1 MNIQDKAIQTLR
13 VLSVEE
19 INAANSGHPGIALG
33 AASLIHSLYY
43 HAMNI
48 DPAHSNWINRDRF
61 VLAGGHGS
69 SLLYSMLHL
78 AGYKVS
84 IDDLKAFRKLHS
96 TTPGHPE
103 LGVTDGVDV
112 SSGPLG
118 QGLPTAVG
126 MAIAEA
132 HLHAKFPSVI
142 NHYTYVICTDGEF
155 QEGVAYEGMSLAG
168 KLGLNKLICLFDSND
183 IQLDGEVS
191 VCFNED
197 IKKRME
203 ALNWNYELIEDGNNV
218 EAIVDAINRAKA
230 QDKPTMIECKTIIGY
245 GCVSEGTSKC
255 HGNPLGQD
263 EVNRLRGLLGGDAF
277 DVDDDVK
284 KYYSEIA
291 KKGSKLYAN
300 WGKGCKPA
308 ELAEVN
314 KMFNG
319 EFNIDYDSLIN
330 EEDFVNAATRSVGG
344 KILDA
349 LNNLDSRLIGGSAD
363 LIASTK
369 VKGAD
374 GNFSLENRLG
384 RNIMFGVRE
393 HAMAAICNGIAIHGG
408 LIPFCSG
415 FFVFS
420 DYAKPAIRLAAMQ
433 HLPVVYIFSH
443 DSIAVGEDGPT
454 HQPVE
459 QLTGLRSIP
468 NLNVIRPADAHECI
482 QAYKQAFTSKNNP
495 TFIALTRQNTETL
508 PTHGDLSKGAYVV
521 RSSEADEGILI
532 ATGSEVALAL
542 HAADKLAEMGHQVR
556 VVSMPSMY
564 LFDKQDKAYQ
574 EEVLPLRLTKRL
586 GIEMGEAAHLYKYIG
601 LSGDL
606 CNINRFGVS
615 GKYQLVMP
623 EFGFSVENIVERYL
637 RLK

>member
-13 VLSVEE
+13 VLSAEE
-19 INAANSGHPGIALG
+19 INEANSGHPGIALG

-69 SLLYSMLHL
+69 SLLYSVLHL
-78 AGYKVS
+78 AGYKLS
-84 IDDLKAFRKLHS
+84 IDDLKGFRKIHTL
-96 TTPGHPE
+96 TPGHPE
-103 LGVTDGVDV
+103 LGVTDGVDC

-118 QGLPTAVG
+118 QGVPTAVG

-132 HLHAKFPSVI
+132 HLHEKFPSVI
-142 NHYTYVICTDGEF
+142 DHYTYVLCTDGEF

-183 IQLDGEVS
+183 IQLDGEVKA
-191 VCFNED
+191 CFNEN
-197 IKKRME
+197 IKMRME
-203 ALNWNYELIEDGNNV
+203 ALNWNYELVEDGNNV
-218 EAIVDAINRAKA
+218 DAIVEAIKRAKA

-245 GCVSEGTSKC
+245 GCVTEGTSKC
-255 HGNPLGQD
+255 HGSPLGAE
-263 EVNRLRGLLGGDAF
+263 EVSRLRGLLGGDAF
-277 DVDDDVK
+277 TVDQDVRE
-284 KYYSEIA
+284 YYSEVA
-291 KKGSKLYAN
+291 KKGSALYAN
-300 WGKGCKPA
+300 WQKGCKEA
-308 ELAEVN
+308 EFTELN
-314 KMFNG
+314 KMLNG
-319 EFNIDYDSLIN
+319 EFNIDYDTLIN
-330 EEDFVNAATRSVGG
+330 EEDFVNAATRNIGG

-349 LNNLDSRLIGGSAD
+349 LNKLDPRLIGGSAD

-374 GNFSLENRLG
+374 GNFSAENHLG

-393 HAMAAICNGIAIHGG
+393 HAMASICNGIAIHGG

-433 HLPVVYIFSH
+433 HLRVVYIFSH

-468 NLNVIRPADAHECI
+468 GLNVIRPADANECI
-482 QAYKQAFTSKNNP
+482 QAYKQAFTSIDGP
-495 TFIALTRQNTETL
+495 TFIALTRQNTESL
-508 PTHGDLSKGAYVV
+508 PIHGDLSKGAYVV
-521 RSSEADEGILI
+521 RSTGSDEGILI

-542 HAADKLAEMGHQVR
+542 HVADKLAEVGKSVR

-564 LFDKQDKAYQ
+564 LFDKQDEAYKEQ
-574 EEVLPLRLTKRL
+574 VLPHKLTKRL
-586 GIEMGEAAHLYKYIG
+586 GIEMSEAAHLYKYIG
-601 LSGDL
+601 LDGAM
-606 CNINRFGVS
+606 CNIERFGIS
-615 GKYQLVMP
+615 GKYQLIMP
-623 EFGFSVENIVERYL
+623 EFGFSVEKVMDKYL
-637 RLK
+637 SLK

>member
-142 NHYTYVICTDGEF
+142 DHYTYVICTDGEF

-230 QDKPTMIECKTIIGY
+230 QDKPTMIECKTVIGY

-255 HGNPLGQD
+255 HGSPLGQD

-277 DVDDDVK
+277 DVDDD
-284 KYYSEIA
+284 
-291 KKGSKLYAN
+291 
-300 WGKGCKPA
+300 W
-308 ELAEVN
+308 
-314 KMFNG
+314 
-319 EFNIDYDSLIN
+319 FNI
-330 EEDFVNAATRSVGG
+330 F
-344 KILDA
+344 
-349 LNNLDSRLIGGSAD
+349 IG
-363 LIASTK
+363 
-369 VKGAD
+369 
-374 GNFSLENRLG
+374 
-384 RNIMFGVRE
+384 
-393 HAMAAICNGIAIHGG
+393 
-408 LIPFCSG
+408 
-415 FFVFS
+415 
-420 DYAKPAIRLAAMQ
+420 
-433 HLPVVYIFSH
+433 
-443 DSIAVGEDGPT
+443 
-454 HQPVE
+454 
-459 QLTGLRSIP
+459 
-468 NLNVIRPADAHECI
+468 
-482 QAYKQAFTSKNNP
+482 
-495 TFIALTRQNTETL
+495 
-508 PTHGDLSKGAYVV
+508 
-521 RSSEADEGILI
+521 
-532 ATGSEVALAL
+532 
-542 HAADKLAEMGHQVR
+542 
-556 VVSMPSMY
+556 
-564 LFDKQDKAYQ
+564 
-574 EEVLPLRLTKRL
+574 
-586 GIEMGEAAHLYKYIG
+586 
-601 LSGDL
+601 
-606 CNINRFGVS
+606 
-615 GKYQLVMP
+615 
-623 EFGFSVENIVERYL
+623 
-637 RLK
+637 

>member
-13 VLSVEE
+13 VLSAEE

-33 AASLIHSLYY
+33 AASLMHSLYY

-61 VLAGGHGS
+61 ILAGGHGS

-78 AGYKVS
+78 AGYKLS
-84 IDDLKAFRKLHS
+84 IDDLKGFRKIHTL
-96 TTPGHPE
+96 TPGHPE
-103 LGVTDGVDV
+103 LGVTDGVDC

-118 QGLPTAVG
+118 QGVPTAVG

-142 NHYTYVICTDGEF
+142 DHYTYVLCTDGEF

-183 IQLDGEVS
+183 IQLDGEVKA
-191 VCFNED
+191 CFNED
-197 IKKRME
+197 IQKRME
-203 ALNWNYELIEDGNNV
+203 ALNWNYEFVEDGNNV
-218 EAIVDAINRAKA
+218 DAIVEAINHAKT

-245 GCVSEGTSKC
+245 GCVTEGTSKC
-255 HGNPLGQD
+255 HGSPLGQD

-277 DVDDDVK
+277 TVDEDVY

-291 KKGSKLYAN
+291 KNGAKIYAN
-300 WGKGCKPA
+300 WVKGCKPA

-330 EEDFVNAATRSVGG
+330 EEDFVNAATRNIGG

-349 LNNLDSRLIGGSAD
+349 LNNLDPRLIGGSAD

-374 GNFSLENRLG
+374 GNFSLDYRLG

-433 HLPVVYIFSH
+433 HLRVVYIFSH

-468 NLNVIRPADAHECI
+468 GLNVIRPADANECI
-482 QAYKQAFTSKNNP
+482 QAYKQAFTSIDGP
-495 TFIALTRQNTETL
+495 TFIALTRQNTESL
-508 PTHGDLSKGAYVV
+508 PIHGDLSKGAYVV
-521 RSSEADEGILI
+521 RSTGSDEGILI

-542 HAADKLAEMGHQVR
+542 HVADKLAEVGKSVR

-564 LFDKQDKAYQ
+564 LFDKQDEAYKEQ
-574 EEVLPLRLTKRL
+574 VLPHKLTKRL
-586 GIEMGEAAHLYKYIG
+586 GIEMSEAAHLYKYVG
-601 LSGDL
+601 LDGAM
-606 CNINRFGVS
+606 CNIERFGIS

-623 EFGFSVENIVERYL
+623 EFGFSVEKVMDKYL
-637 RLK
+637 SLK

>member
-1 MNIQDKAIQTLR
+1 MNIQEKAIQTLR

-48 DPAHSNWINRDRF
+48 DPAHSKWINRDRF

-96 TTPGHPE
+96 NTPGHPE

-142 NHYTYVICTDGEF
+142 DHYTYVICTDGEF

-230 QDKPTMIECKTIIGY
+230 QDKPTMIECKTVIGY

-255 HGNPLGQD
+255 HGSPLGQD

-300 WGKGCKPA
+300 WQKGCKQG
-308 ELAEVN
+308 ELEEVN

-319 EFNIDYDSLIN
+319 EYNIDFDSLIN
-330 EEDFVNAATRSVGG
+330 EEEFANAATRSVGG
-344 KILDA
+344 KILEA
-349 LNNLDSRLIGGSAD
+349 LNKVDPRLIGGSAD
-363 LIASTK
+363 LVASTK

-374 GNFSLENRLG
+374 GNFSIDNRLG

-393 HAMAAICNGIAIHGG
+393 HAMASISNGIAIHGG

-420 DYAKPAIRLAAMQ
+420 DYAKPAIRLSAMN

-454 HQPVE
+454 HQPIE

-468 NLNVIRPADAHECI
+468 NLNVIRPADANECI
-482 QAYKQAFTSKNNP
+482 QAYKVAFTSKDTP
-495 TFIALTRQNTETL
+495 TFIALTRQNVEKL
-508 PTHGDLSKGAYVV
+508 PGHGNLEKGAYVL
-521 RSSEADEGILI
+521 RGSSQDEGILI

-542 HAADKLAEMGHQVR
+542 HAADKLAEMGKTVR

-564 LFDKQDKAYQ
+564 LFDKQDKEYK
-574 EEVLPLRLTKRL
+574 ESVLPPQLQKRL
-586 GIEMGEAAHLYKYIG
+586 GIEMGDAAHLYKYVG
-601 LSGDL
+601 LQGGL
-606 CNINRFGVS
+606 CNIEHFGSS
-615 GKYQLVMP
+615 GKYQLVME
-623 EFGFSVENIVERYL
+623 EFGFSVENVVKKYL
-637 RLK
+637 DL

>member
-13 VLSVEE
+13 VLSAEE
-19 INAANSGHPGIALG
+19 INEANSGHPGIALG

-69 SLLYSMLHL
+69 SLLYSVLHL
-78 AGYKVS
+78 AGYKLS
-84 IDDLKAFRKLHS
+84 IDDLKGFRKIHTL
-96 TTPGHPE
+96 TPGHPE
-103 LGVTDGVDV
+103 LGVTDGVDC

-118 QGLPTAVG
+118 QGVPTAVG

-132 HLHAKFPSVI
+132 HLHEKFPSVI
-142 NHYTYVICTDGEF
+142 DHYTYVLCTDGEF

-183 IQLDGEVS
+183 IQLDGEVKA
-191 VCFNED
+191 CFNEN
-197 IKKRME
+197 IKMRME
-203 ALNWNYELIEDGNNV
+203 ALNWNYELVEDGNNV
-218 EAIVDAINRAKA
+218 DAIVEAIKRAKA

-245 GCVSEGTSKC
+245 GCVTEGTSKC
-255 HGNPLGQD
+255 HGSPLGAE
-263 EVNRLRGLLGGDAF
+263 EVSRLRGLLGGDAF
-277 DVDDDVK
+277 TVDQDVRE
-284 KYYSEIA
+284 YYSEVA
-291 KKGSKLYAN
+291 KKGSALYAN
-300 WGKGCKPA
+300 WQKGCKEA
-308 ELAEVN
+308 ELTELN
-314 KMFNG
+314 KMLNG
-319 EFNIDYDSLIN
+319 EFNIDYDTLIN
-330 EEDFVNAATRSVGG
+330 EEDFVNAATRNIGG

-349 LNNLDSRLIGGSAD
+349 LNKLDPRLIGGSAD

-374 GNFSLENRLG
+374 GNFSSENHLG

-393 HAMAAICNGIAIHGG
+393 HAMASICNGIAIHGG

-433 HLPVVYIFSH
+433 HLRVVYIFSH

-468 NLNVIRPADAHECI
+468 GLNVIRPADANECI
-482 QAYKQAFTSKNNP
+482 QAYKQAFTSIDGP
-495 TFIALTRQNTETL
+495 TFIALTRQNTESL
-508 PTHGDLSKGAYVV
+508 PIHGDLSKGAYVV
-521 RSSEADEGILI
+521 RSTGSDEGILI

-542 HAADKLAEMGHQVR
+542 HVADKLAEVGKSVR

-564 LFDKQDKAYQ
+564 LFDKQDEAYKEQ
-574 EEVLPLRLTKRL
+574 VLPHKLTKRL
-586 GIEMGEAAHLYKYIG
+586 GIEMSEAAHLYKYVG
-601 LSGDL
+601 LDGAM
-606 CNINRFGVS
+606 CNIERFGIS
-615 GKYQLVMP
+615 GKYQLVMS
-623 EFGFSVENIVERYL
+623 EFGFSVEKVMDKYL
-637 RLK
+637 SLK

>member
-13 VLSVEE
+13 VLSAEE
-19 INAANSGHPGIALG
+19 INEANSGHPGIALG

-69 SLLYSMLHL
+69 SLLYSVLHL
-78 AGYKVS
+78 AGYKLS
-84 IDDLKAFRKLHS
+84 IDDLKGFRKIHTL
-96 TTPGHPE
+96 TPGHPE
-103 LGVTDGVDV
+103 LGVTDGVDC

-118 QGLPTAVG
+118 QGVPTAVG

-132 HLHAKFPSVI
+132 HLHEKFPSVI
-142 NHYTYVICTDGEF
+142 DHYTYVLCTDGEF

-168 KLGLNKLICLFDSND
+168 NLGLNKLICLFDSND
-183 IQLDGEVS
+183 IQLDGEVK
-191 VCFNED
+191 VCFNEN
-197 IKKRME
+197 IKMRME
-203 ALNWNYELIEDGNNV
+203 ALNWNYELVEDGNNV
-218 EAIVDAINRAKA
+218 DAIVEAIKRAKA

-245 GCVSEGTSKC
+245 GCVTEGTSKC
-255 HGNPLGQD
+255 HGSPLGAE
-263 EVNRLRGLLGGDAF
+263 EVSRLRGLLGGDAF
-277 DVDDDVK
+277 TVDQDVRE
-284 KYYSEIA
+284 YYSEVA
-291 KKGSKLYAN
+291 KKGSALYAN
-300 WGKGCKPA
+300 WQKGCKEA
-308 ELAEVN
+308 ELAELN
-314 KMFNG
+314 KMLNG
-319 EFNIDYDSLIN
+319 EFNIDYDTLIN
-330 EEDFVNAATRSVGG
+330 EEDFVNAATRNIGG

-349 LNNLDSRLIGGSAD
+349 LNKLDPRLIGGSAD

-374 GNFSLENRLG
+374 GNFSSENHLG

-393 HAMAAICNGIAIHGG
+393 HAMASICNGIAIHGG

-433 HLPVVYIFSH
+433 HLRVVYIFSH

-468 NLNVIRPADAHECI
+468 GLNVIRPADANECI
-482 QAYKQAFTSKNNP
+482 QAYKQAFTSIDGP
-495 TFIALTRQNTETL
+495 TFIALTRQNTESL
-508 PTHGDLSKGAYVV
+508 PIHGDLSKGAYVV
-521 RSSEADEGILI
+521 RSTGSDEGILI

-542 HAADKLAEMGHQVR
+542 HVADKLAEVGKSVR

-564 LFDKQDKAYQ
+564 LFDKQDEAYKEQ
-574 EEVLPLRLTKRL
+574 VLPHKLTKRL
-586 GIEMGEAAHLYKYIG
+586 GIEMSEAAHLYKYVG
-601 LSGDL
+601 LDGAM
-606 CNINRFGVS
+606 CNIERFGIS
-615 GKYQLVMP
+615 GKYQLVMS
-623 EFGFSVENIVERYL
+623 EFGFSVEKVMDKYL
-637 RLK
+637 SLK